1 MQFCYVTEIALMNA
15 SLSLR
20 LCSYLFPEWK
30 SLLCGERQGQHP
42 DWAIKGSITG
52 SIYGRQTF
60 HLQREHLSSASGY
73 LVRLTH
79 NYGFQNSFV
88 HLAARC
94 LAILRYKLGDFPVV
108 QRRKLCTSTAGASGW
123 ILSKGTKIPHAA
135 RRKKKKDERKLNW
148 IKVKIQ
154 YINLKNHMG
163 KVTN

>member
-1 MQFCYVTEIALMNA
+1 MNA

-135 RRKKKKDERKLNW
+135 RRKKKKRRKKIKLNKSENT
-148 IKVKIQ
+148 IYQ
-154 YINLKNHMG
+154 LKKSYG
-163 KVTN
+163 KSHKLKKKNTS